1 MRKLSDLTDLAS
13 ASGCIAGVI
22 DCLKDDVKD
31 RENEMPVSLFK
42 RLDKTY
48 IETLERALR
57 DIQRFVDKEMET
69 YERITG
75 TAHPRTFADELVADL
90 CDAK

>member
-1 MRKLSDLTDLAS
+1 MRSFLDLKDLAS

-22 DCLKDDVKD
+22 DCLRDDVRD
-31 RENEMPVSLFK
+31 REHEMPVSMFK

-57 DIQRFVDKEMET
+57 DIQRFVDKEMGT
-69 YERITG
+69 YERTG
-75 TAHPRTFADELVADL
+75 ATHPRTFADELVANL